1 MENLELYN
9 AVREVPKEA
18 QKAIGAGRLKG
29 MTDINPM
36 WRIKVLTEQFGIC
49 GLGWYTEIIK
59 TWLETGAN
67 GEITANVEI
76 RLYIKKG
83 NDWSRPIQGI
93 GGSKFVAKETNGL
106 YTDDECYKKAY
117 TDAVSVACKAL
128 GIGADVYFAKDS
140 TKYDGAPKEAA
151 NTAQK
156 PKQTAEP
163 VRKADGFKRLTKS
176 ELVSVWKVPN
186 VEKAVEWLEKTTG
199 KPLAEFTKSETEDAR
214 ALLETQKLKREK
226 AAKEQSE
233 DAEIPFSMAD

>member
-151 NTAQK
+151 NAAQK
-156 PKQTAEP
+156 PNQTAKKEEW
-163 VRKADGFKRLTKS
+163 KLTKS
-176 ELVSVWKVPN
+176 ELVSKYGDVVSNAEQCIAYYEKSLGDIPYGDWDEETCN
-186 VEKAVEWLEKTTG
+186 VIRKDLEK
-199 KPLAEFTKSETEDAR
+199 KRQQKKKKAQAE
-214 ALLETQKLKREK
+214 
-226 AAKEQSE
+226 
-233 DAEIPFSMAD
+233 AEEVEPPFPMTD

>member
-151 NTAQK
+151 SAAQK
-156 PKQTAEP
+156 VKQTAKTE
-163 VRKADGFKRLTKS
+163 FKPLTKS

-199 KPLAEFTKSETEDAR
+199 KPLAEFTESETEDAR

>member
-151 NTAQK
+151 NAAQK
-156 PKQTAEP
+156 PKQAAKAE
-163 VRKADGFKRLTKS
+163 FKPLTKS

>member
-151 NTAQK
+151 SAAQK
-156 PKQTAEP
+156 PNQTAEP
-163 VRKADGFKRLTKS
+163 VRKADEFKRLTKS
-176 ELVSVWKVPN
+176 ELVQVYGVKNAEVTL
-186 VEKAVEWLEKTTG
+186 AALEKKLGVAFKDWDAKTTE
-199 KPLAEFTKSETEDAR
+199 KVRET
-214 ALLETQKLKREK
+214 LEKMKKKNTEEMEK
-226 AAKEQSE
+226 YRNEP
-233 DAEIPFSMAD
+233 DDDLPF

>member
-1 MENLELYN
+1 MGNLDLYN

-76 RLYIKKG
+76 RLYIKQG

-151 NTAQK
+151 NAAQK

-163 VRKADGFKRLTKS
+163 VRKADEFKRLTKS
-176 ELVSVWKVPN
+176 ELVQVYGVKN
-186 VEKAVEWLEKTTG
+186 AEATLAALEK
-199 KPLAEFTKSETEDAR
+199 
-214 ALLETQKLKREK
+214 KLGIAFKDW
-226 AAKEQSE
+226 
-233 DAEIPFSMAD
+233 DAETTEKVRETLEKMKKKNAEEMEKYRNEPDDDLPF

>member
-49 GLGWYTEIIK
+49 GLGWYTEIEK

-140 TKYDGAPKEAA
+140 TKYDGTPKEAT
-151 NTAQK
+151 NGTEK
-156 PKQTAEP
+156 PNQTAEP
-163 VRKADGFKRLTKS
+163 VRKADEFKRLTKA
-176 ELVSVWKVPN
+176 ELVQVYGVKN
-186 VEKAVEWLEKTTG
+186 AEATLAALEK
-199 KPLAEFTKSETEDAR
+199 
-214 ALLETQKLKREK
+214 KLGVAFKDW
-226 AAKEQSE
+226 
-233 DAEIPFSMAD
+233 DAETTEKVRETLEKMKKKNAEEMEKYRNEPDDDLPF

>member
-1 MENLELYN
+1 VENLELYN

-151 NTAQK
+151 SAAQK
-156 PKQTAEP
+156 PNQTAEP
-163 VRKADGFKRLTKS
+163 VRKADEFKRLTKS
-176 ELVSVWKVPN
+176 ELVQVYGVKN
-186 VEKAVEWLEKTTG
+186 AEATLAALEK
-199 KPLAEFTKSETEDAR
+199 
-214 ALLETQKLKREK
+214 KLGVAFKDW
-226 AAKEQSE
+226 
-233 DAEIPFSMAD
+233 DAETTEKVRETLEKMKKKNTEEMEKYRNEPDDDLPF